1 MRTIA
6 LHLSAVLALT
16 ALAPFD
22 AQASCG
28 SAFCTINTDWS
39 IQGVYADPGARA
51 ELRYEYLNQDQPR
64 EGSRSVAVGEIP
76 AHHDEVSTLN
86 EALFATLDYNWAS
99 GWGLSA
105 VVPVVRRDH
114 EHIHHHD
121 GEAITEQWGFTE
133 LGDIRI
139 AGRYQIPLGKADP
152 TRTQTLGF
160 LLGLKLPTGKTDVT
174 NAEGELAERS
184 LQPGTGTTDP
194 LIGAYYQIQLP
205 AHALSF
211 FAQGAYAAPLNS
223 YDDYRPGGRL
233 TLDLGA
239 RYQLNPQLALLLQL
253 NALWRGRD
261 SGNQAEPDDS
271 GGQYYFIS
279 PGASATLSRN
289 VQLFVLAQLPI
300 YQYVNGVQ
308 LTADWGVTGGVGVR
322 F

>member
-1 MRTIA
+1 MRTTAI
-6 LHLSAVLALT
+6 LLAAGAGLA
-16 ALAPFD
+16 ALAPSA

-28 SAFCTINTDWS
+28 SAFCAINTDWN

-51 ELRYEYLNQDQPR
+51 ELRYEYLNQDQLR
-64 EGSRSVAVGEIP
+64 KGSQAVAVGEVP
-76 AHHDEVSTLN
+76 SHHDEVSTLN
-86 EALFATLDYNWAS
+86 QALFATLDYNWAS

-105 VVPVVRRDH
+105 IVPVVRRDH
-114 EHIHHHD
+114 EHIHNHH
-121 GEAITEQWGFTE
+121 GEAIPEAWDFTD

-139 AGRYQIPLGKADP
+139 AGRYQLPVGKPDP
-152 TRTQTLGF
+152 AQAQTVGLV
-160 LLGLKLPTGKTDVT
+160 LGLKLPTGKTDVT
-174 NAEGELAERS
+174 NGEGEPAERS

-194 LIGAYYQIQLP
+194 LVGAYYQIQLP
-205 AHALSF
+205 ARGLSF

-223 YDDYRPGGRL
+223 YDDYRPGERF
-233 TLDLGA
+233 TLDLGT
-239 RYQLNPQLALLLQL
+239 RYQANPRLALLLQL

-261 SGNQAEPDDS
+261 SGAQAEPDDS

-279 PGASATLSRN
+279 PGVSVSVSRN

-308 LTADWGVTGGVGVR
+308 LTADWGATGGVGVR